1 MNGVKGRGDA
11 PLALRGPLPRRP
23 SFPQLRRTTLERR
36 RLGVGE
42 IAPIEVRNDKQWLW
56 DIPRII
62 HRPSSSR
69 RTTTPTTCPRRTR
82 RTTRR
87 SRITLPL
94 ITISFIPA
102 LNGLQIC
109 RSRTTQRSTHRTHT
123 RGALVKERLESR
135 RCAGALDIEEM
146 PAERG
151 AGGERGEGDDEA
163 VGGCDGAG
171 GRGGCLWGG
180 CCKGE
185 EAAEEQ
191 EDG

>member
-1 MNGVKGRGDA
+1 LPPGKVK
-11 PLALRGPLPRRP
+11 
-23 SFPQLRRTTLERR
+23 
-36 RLGVGE
+36 
-42 IAPIEVRNDKQWLW
+42 NDQNSCE

-62 HRPSSSR
+62 HRPSSGR

-87 SRITLPL
+87 GRITLPF

-102 LNGLQIC
+102 LNSLQI
-109 RSRTTQRSTHRTHT
+109 RRGRTTQRSTHRTHT
-123 RGALVKERLESR
+123 RRTLVEERLQSRITAETGLADGASDR

-151 AGGERGEGDDEA
+151 AGGERREGDDEA